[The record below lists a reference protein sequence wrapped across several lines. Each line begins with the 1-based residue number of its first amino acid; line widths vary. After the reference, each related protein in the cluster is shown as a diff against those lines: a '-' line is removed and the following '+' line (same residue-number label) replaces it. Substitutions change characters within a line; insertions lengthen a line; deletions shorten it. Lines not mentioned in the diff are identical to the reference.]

1 VNAAPRL
8 PEPLGDL
15 TLDHVAIA
23 VEALDEATDAYLALG
38 LAPAGDDETIGD
50 QGVRVRPLK
59 LGDTLVELMEPT
71 APDGPVGRFLA
82 RRGPGLHHIALRV
95 PALEPLLARLRSL
108 DAPLL
113 DDRPREGRA
122 GTRIAFVHPRFTHGV
137 LIELVE
143 A

>member
-1 VNAAPRL
+1 MTAVPPL
-8 PEPLGDL
+8 PEPLDDL
-15 TLDHVAIA
+15 ALDHVAIA
-23 VEALDEATDAYLALG
+23 VEALDAATDAYLALG
-38 LAPAGDDETIGD
+38 LDPAGDDETID
-50 QGVRVRPLK
+50 EQGVRVRPMR
-59 LGDTLVELMEPT
+59 LGETLVELMEPT

-82 RRGPGLHHIALRV
+82 KRGPGLHHIALRV

>member
-1 VNAAPRL
+1 MNATTRL

-15 TLDHVAIA
+15 ALDHVAIA

-38 LAPAGDDETIGD
+38 MDPAGDDETIAE

-59 LGDTLVELMEPT
+59 LGDTLVELMEPI

-82 RRGPGLHHIALRV
+82 KRGPGLHHIALRV

>member
-1 VNAAPRL
+1 MNAAPRL

-15 TLDHVAIA
+15 ALDHVAIA
-23 VEALDEATDAYLALG
+23 VEALDEATAAYLALG
-38 LAPAGDDETIGD
+38 LDMAGDDETID
-50 QGVRVRPLK
+50 EQGVRVRPLK

-71 APDGPVGRFLA
+71 VPDGPVGRFLA
-82 RRGPGLHHIALRV
+82 KRGPGLHHIALRV
-95 PALEPLLARLRSL
+95 PALEPLLDRLRSL

>member
-1 VNAAPRL
+1 MNAAPRL

-15 TLDHVAIA
+15 ALDHVAIA

-38 LAPAGDDETIGD
+38 LDPAGDDETIAE
-50 QGVRVRPLK
+50 QGVRVRPLR

-82 RRGPGLHHIALRV
+82 KRGPGLHHIALRV